1 VEQGIAKVC
10 GGGRVKLNK
19 SGGQMFP
26 NHYTTNP
33 LAGVCS
39 HNCFAYCYVDDLKER
54 FPNMRKKYSG
64 PVRLDE
70 KVLKGNTGKGKMIF
84 VCSCTDLFAKNVPS
98 SMIKTIIN
106 ECARYQDN
114 TYLFL
119 SKNPGRMRSFI
130 NMMPRNSILATTI
143 ETNRQD
149 IIDKCSHAPT
159 IAERVK
165 GMKSL
170 RGVRTFQDFE
180 TSISLEPLMNFDL
193 EQLVAIVKE
202 INPTFISIGADSMKN
217 NLVEPSPNE
226 VYELIN
232 RIKEITEVRKKNN
245 LERWGFKGD
254 DW

>member
-1 VEQGIAKVC
+1 M
-10 GGGRVKLNK
+10 KLNK

-26 NHYTTNP
+26 NHYTCNP
-33 LAGVCS
+33 LAGECS
-39 HNCFAYCYVDDLKER
+39 HNCFAYCFVNDLKER
-54 FPNMRKKYSG
+54 FPNMRNKYTG
-64 PVRLDE
+64 PPRLDE
-70 KVLKGNTGKGKMIF
+70 KVLTGNTGRGKMIF
-84 VCSCTDLFAKNVPS
+84 VCSCTDLFAENVPS
-98 SMIKTIIN
+98 SMIKAVIN

-119 SKNPGRMRSFI
+119 SKNPGRMRVYI

-149 IIDKCSHAPT
+149 IINKCSHAPSIT
-159 IAERVK
+159 ERVK

-180 TSISLEPLMNFDL
+180 TSISIEPLMRFDL
-193 EQLVAIVKE
+193 EQLVNIVKE
-202 INPTFISIGADSMKN
+202 INPTFISIGADSMRN
-217 NLVEPSPNE
+217 DLAEPSPDE
-226 VYELIN
+226 VRELIK
-232 RIKEITEVRKKNN
+232 RVKEFTEVRKKSN